1 MCVKL
6 LAITRKTRIIDV
18 LYNASNN
25 ELVRTKTLVK
35 NCIISIDCTPF
46 RTWYEAHY
54 ALPLGKK
61 KGAKLVR
68 IIGLSVYNQ
77 NIHIVAFVDFIFYC
91 LHLCSIAF
99 RLTSVSN
106 KQSRDEWQTVAE

>member
-1 MCVKL
+1 MLHLFFLVSYPFIVCEQLCVETCCQFSFQF
-6 LAITRKTRIIDV
+6 LAVTRKTRIIDV

-35 NCIISIDCTPF
+35 NCIISVDCTPF

-68 IIGLSVYNQ
+68 VSGIC
-77 NIHIVAFVDFIFYC
+77 FVD
-91 LHLCSIAF
+91 S
-99 RLTSVSN
+99 T
-106 KQSRDEWQTVAE
+106 

>member
-1 MCVKL
+1 MTAAV
-6 LAITRKTRIIDV
+6 TRKTRIIDV

-35 NCIISIDCTPF
+35 NCVISIDCTPF

-68 IIGLSVYNQ
+68 ICGIFTCIPNIYLCNQ
-77 NIHIVAFVDFIFYC
+77 W
-91 LHLCSIAF
+91 
-99 RLTSVSN
+99 RLKS
-106 KQSRDEWQTVAE
+106 

>member
-1 MCVKL
+1 MSAV
-6 LAITRKTRIIDV
+6 TRKTRIIDV

-68 IIGLSVYNQ
+68 VDDHSQHSVCILNKWKGACSIGLFAS
-77 NIHIVAFVDFIFYC
+77 
-91 LHLCSIAF
+91 
-99 RLTSVSN
+99 
-106 KQSRDEWQTVAE
+106 TVAPQNCG